1 MTKKTEEIYCCDE
14 YGRPFVFRTIDGKP
28 RPIAVMSA
36 LAKAFIQLM
45 GVSNYDATEKY
56 ILLALKEKSKKV
68 KSEKYFKE
76 RGLVLEEMLEDILR
90 RAIELIGEDL
100 ESALKKG
107 ESTKELEDA
116 KRAVERILES
126 RKILQRLIDN
136 IRKDVRQIPE
146 KLTIGALLS
155 SVVKVINTISYEDI
169 KMHRKIVSEVQS
181 IVRSLKIGDLPYSEY
196 ALVCVYE
203 SIKRIRIVEA
213 IAKRHLEEYP
223 DKKIIL
229 LGSAAK
235 LEATPISDVELYIL
249 HDADEETLEK
259 QKLFFM
265 ERIAERLGV
274 TPDIQHIQPEKL
286 AESLKEKEKRPEE
299 REKKITWLLT
309 PVKDG
314 ILIDKEGAHFGE
326 KVNDEKSLEVIEK
339 FIISLAEA
347 METLEKEHRYHVPRE
362 ILRKLRESDELEKS
376 DRYRII
382 FGLIWGKVREWAVA
396 RLRRTLKETLKEK
409 NTAKTHHRILSFFAS
424 IKRLGM
430 KIETMRSWKN
440 RPYWRILY
448 SEKNPEGQR
457 YIAKVLKWRVKGRIP
472 RYDREFLQSIIDK
485 LREPRDPV
493 VVLEKVLY
501 G

>member
-1 MTKKTEEIYCCDE
+1 
-14 YGRPFVFRTIDGKP
+14 VFRTIDGKP

-213 IAKRHLEEYP
+213 IAKRHLEKYP
-223 DKKIIL
+223 NKKIIL

-235 LEATPISDVELYIL
+235 LEAIPTSDVELYIL

-265 ERIAERLGV
+265 EKIAEKLGV

-286 AESLKEKEKRPEE
+286 AVSLKEKEEKPEE

-309 PVKDG
+309 PIKDG
-314 ILIDKEGAHFGE
+314 ILIDKGGVHFGA
-326 KVNDEKSLEVIEK
+326 KANDQESLEIVER

-347 METLEKEHRYHVPRE
+347 MEILEKEHRYHVSRE
-362 ILRKLRESDELEKS
+362 ILKKLRESKKLEKS
-376 DRYRII
+376 DRNRMI
-382 FGLIWGKVREWAVA
+382 FELIWGKVREWALA
-396 RLRRTLKETLKEK
+396 RLRRTLKEIVREE

-430 KIETMRSWKN
+430 KIEAMRSWKN
-440 RPYWRILY
+440 KPYWRILY
-448 SEKNPEGQR
+448 SKQNLQGQK
-457 YIAKVLKWRVKGRIP
+457 YITIVLKWRIRGKISW
-472 RYDREFLQSIIDK
+472 RERKFLQDNIDEFK
-485 LREPRDPV
+485 KSKNLMNTLNRMF
-493 VVLEKVLY
+493 Y